1 MWHRNPL
8 RTIETSF
15 LWFLSPTLTLN
26 TIPRMVLRAI
36 RGEGSKTQVYVS
48 FPHSLFAWKLAEKNP
63 AAHRLQ
69 WSAALEFTV
78 SYVLSFLVEWRW
90 FLSSISFDLKM
101 RIKMCGSRCS
111 FLPVPWSV
119 LCSGLLPPLCSVI
132 LSHLFPSIAKSR
144 PKSSISVGL
153 SLTLSPAQEPE
164 PGLCHTDR
172 IS

>member
-15 LWFLSPTLTLN
+15 LWFLSLTLTLN

-48 FPHSLFAWKLAEKNP
+48 FPHSLFAWKLAKKNP
-63 AAHRLQ
+63 
-69 WSAALEFTV
+69 AALEFTV
-78 SYVLSFLVEWRW
+78 SYVLSFLVEWRR

-119 LCSGLLPPLCSVI
+119 LWSGLLPPLCSVI
-132 LSHLFPSIAKSR
+132 LSHLFPFHCQEQTQIFNFCRSF
-144 PKSSISVGL
+144 PDPVSSSGARTGL
-153 SLTLSPAQEPE
+153 VPH
-164 PGLCHTDR
+164 G
-172 IS
+172 